1 MAIVAGVDG
10 CKGGWFC
17 AAKDAGTDSIWFGV
31 YDNAKLLL
39 QQQPEPLIIAID
51 IPIGLPEAGPRMCD
65 IEARKLLGPR
75 RSSVFPA
82 PIRPALQGNTRKEVM
97 ASFSRR
103 EQRLAGTIFD
113 EIMESRDK

>member
-82 PIRPALQGNTRKEVM
+82 PIRPALQGNTRKE
-97 ASFSRR
+97 ADLISRQVDGR
-103 EQRLAGTIFD
+103 GVPAQAFAIY
-113 EIMESRDK
+113 S